1 MVDDIKYKVSLLN
14 ATKILVN
21 TAAIIPIIKYDPDI
35 NPSRS
40 TIEAR
45 HNIENSSHSWQ
56 KKSGLTEEEKN
67 KISQDAANK
76 IAEALF
82 LARTTYHVDANT
94 YIHELVNTLRKDER
108 IVLPDEKPEQLF
120 QRLLTTYDYLVGL
133 KFTKIIVIET
143 YLYAQASNPSFQ
155 ANPVIKGWIE
165 KIGQPAQ
172 QQFQDM
178 IYLARK
184 FEFFEISIIE

>member
-1 MVDDIKYKVSLLN
+1 MIDDKKTKVTLFN
-14 ATKILVN
+14 ATKLLVN

-45 HNIENSSHSWQ
+45 LAIKNMNSPHI
-56 KKSGLTEEEKN
+56 KSELTEDDKK

-76 IAEALF
+76 IADALF
-82 LARTTYHVDANT
+82 LTRTTYHVDAKS
-94 YIHELVNTLRKDER
+94 YINELTDTLQKDKR
-108 IVLPDEKPEQLF
+108 IVLPEEKPEQLF
-120 QRLLTTYDYLVGL
+120 QRLLATYDYLVSL
-133 KFTKIIVIET
+133 KFTQIIVIET
-143 YLYAQASNPSFQ
+143 YLYAQAYDPSFKN
-155 ANPVIKGWIE
+155 NPIVKGWIE

-172 QQFQDM
+172 QQFEDM

-184 FEFFEISIIE
+184 FDFFKNYITD

>member
-1 MVDDIKYKVSLLN
+1 MVVDIKSKMPLLN
-14 ATKILVN
+14 ATNLLVS

-35 NPSRS
+35 NPSQS

-45 HNIENSSHSWQ
+45 RAIENSSNSSP
-56 KKSGLTEEEKN
+56 KKLGLTEEEKN
-67 KISQDAANK
+67 KISQDATNK
-76 IAEALF
+76 IADALF
-82 LARTTYHVDANT
+82 LARTIYHVDANT
-94 YIHELVNTLRKDER
+94 YVHELVDTLQKDER
-108 IVLPDEKPEQLF
+108 IVLPEEKPEQLF
-120 QRLLTTYDYLVGL
+120 QRLLATYDYLVGL
-133 KFTKIIVIET
+133 KFTEIIVIET

-155 ANPVIKGWIE
+155 NNPVIKGWIE

-184 FEFFEISIIE
+184 FEFFKSLMVE